1 VEVQLDD
8 QVDSKT
14 LLGTYICTEVPG
26 EFVWQPGALTQA
38 VRDGR
43 WVFIEDIDRAPLEL
57 LAAIA
62 PLLESRVLHLPGGSA
77 GVCASSG
84 DGVSSGGSIIE
95 GSTLRAAPGFQ
106 LFATRST
113 GLNGGGGSAVGMQS
127 LWAAVGIEPLSEEEV
142 REVVHFR
149 FPGFPDGLVQRMHR
163 TFHWLTGRGAV
174 VHRETTQKQAEDQK
188 SKAGKVAKIV
198 DGTQGAAKATEGDAE
213 EEADDSLAAM
223 ETGGLVGF
231 SYPFTSRDLLKW
243 CARVQAHGLQMNSRG
258 GSRGGSSG
266 KKQVEEEYL
275 TESSRLQVVAEAI
288 DCFCSRLGDP
298 TERLQ
303 LSQVCATRVYS
314 CESMVRCLLR

>member
-1 VEVQLDD
+1 VQLDD

-113 GLNGGGGSAVGMQS
+113 GFNGGGGGAVGMQS
-127 LWAAVGIEPLSEEEV
+127 LWAAVGVEPLSEEEV
-142 REVVHFR
+142 QEVVHFR

-174 VHRETTQKQAEDQK
+174 VHRASTQKQAEEAK
-188 SKAGKVAKIV
+188 NKNGKQAKIV
-198 DGTQGAAKATEGDAE
+198 DGTQGATEKEGGDEDGKGAAGEGD
-213 EEADDSLAAM
+213 DSITAM
-223 ETGGLVGF
+223 ETGGLVGY

-243 CARVQAHGLQMNSRG
+243 CARVQAHGLAHSRG
-258 GSRGGSSG
+258 GSRGAS
-266 KKQVEEEYL
+266 KKRAEEEYL
-275 TESSRLQVVAEAI
+275 TESARLQVVAEAI

-303 LSQVCATRVYS
+303 LSQVSPTHSRLNSIECR
-314 CESMVRCLLR
+314 LLQ